1 MRMQTLRVAA
11 VAVAMLSTPA
21 MALTVGFSGTGNVLP
36 VGPPDGAGNLPLAV
50 IDTAYEV
57 GASPA
62 GRSRRLSSSTQ
73 PRSREP
79 ARSSFRT
86 ASMRLSAPF

>member
-57 GASPA
+57 GGVA
-62 GRSRRLSSSTQ
+62 GWTL
-73 PRSREP
+73 E
-79 ARSSFRT
+79 
-86 ASMRLSAPF
+86 APFVFNPTT